1 MVICEH
7 VQEPPGL
14 KNNRLL
20 DIFLECQSQLENH
33 YPEKGFVLIVRTSI
47 LFILVVFLVF
57 ITGVTPSGASD
68 APGHTEWSRTE
79 LADAA
84 RISKLR
90 PGGSTLQVRPIG
102 TSVQYAQNDLEV
114 KKENQPDEKSPLGA
128 TIRSMVLPGWG
139 QFYTEN
145 RLKGILFAGAEITL
159 FSLWWSEKKA
169 GDRDMDEFN
178 RTQDN
183 SFYNSSTGHQNKASD
198 YFSWGLVVY
207 MVNMLDAYIS
217 AHLYK
222 FDEKVR
228 MVDEGAVEVSVQFY

>member
-1 MVICEH
+1 MVF
-7 VQEPPGL
+7 PA
-14 KNNRLL
+14 
-20 DIFLECQSQLENH
+20 
-33 YPEKGFVLIVRTSI
+33 
-47 LFILVVFLVF
+47 F
-57 ITGVTPSGASD
+57 ITTAALSEASD
-68 APGHTEWSRTE
+68 APGHTDWSRTE

-90 PGGSTLQVRPIG
+90 PEGSTW
-102 TSVQYAQNDLEV
+102 TQYAQNDLEV
-114 KKENQPDEKSPLGA
+114 KNENPTDEKSPFGA
-128 TIRSMVLPGWG
+128 TVRSMALPGWG

-145 RLKGILFAGAEITL
+145 HLKGVLFASAEITL

-178 RTQDN
+178 RTQNN
-183 SFYNSSTGHQNKASD
+183 SFYNSGTGHQNKASD